1 MHTTYIMKT
10 EPEQIMNESEQ
21 ILSWKQA
28 IEDTYSNATNRGR
41 LHLIVVLSAQPLVI
55 LPPVPPAK
63 LLENSVFP
71 RKETVD
77 SAA

>member
-1 MHTTYIMKT
+1 MHTTYLMKT

-28 IEDTYSNATNRGR
+28 IEDTYKNSTSRGR
-41 LHLIVVLSAQPLVI
+41 LHLIVVMAAQPLII

-63 LLENSVFP
+63 LLENSVLP
-71 RKETVD
+71 RKETFD